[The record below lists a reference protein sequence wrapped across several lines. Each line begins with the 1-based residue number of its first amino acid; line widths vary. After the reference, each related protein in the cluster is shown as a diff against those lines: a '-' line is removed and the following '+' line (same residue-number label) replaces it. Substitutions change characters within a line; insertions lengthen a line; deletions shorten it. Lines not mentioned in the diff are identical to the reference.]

1 MAVGFA
7 LAWLSVPPVGKRVF
21 LRVVSTIPTVMRGM
35 TTAVATVKKSGL
47 WPFKKSAVGGKK
59 TAAYW
64 TPLFGSP
71 LGTSVSLCS
80 CASAGVDVV
89 VGRCGCRCRPAG
101 IALGHHSASH
111 GLGYGH
117 DACHAVLGYFVQYCG
132 CCRAFAD
139 CHPDTR
145 NHHCWLVSFD
155 TWARAY
161 CHVSSC
167 LMIRGLVSNDT
178 RWRCGFGRAW
188 V

>member
-1 MAVGFA
+1 MTVGFA
-7 LAWLSVPPVGKRVF
+7 LVCTVAPIVGKRVF
-21 LRVVSTIPTVMRGM
+21 LRVVSTISTVMHGI
-35 TTAVATVKKSGL
+35 TTAAATVKKAAFGRS
-47 WPFKKSAVGGKK
+47 KSPAFAGTKNSCLLDASLRLSPGDFCF
-59 TAAYW
+59 
-64 TPLFGSP
+64 PLFMRI
-71 LGTSVSLCS
+71 
-80 CASAGVDVV
+80 
-89 VGRCGCRCRPAG
+89 GRCGCRCRPAG

-178 RWRCGFGRAW
+178 RWQCGFGRAR